1 MLPLAFSPSF
11 TALLKETQLTRD
23 ILGAGATQLRRANYA
38 EKGTYFLAFTGLAT
52 GLDRL
57 GKLCLMLDHLLQH
70 GHWPELAQLK
80 QDVGY
85 RLLLIHERIDA
96 LALRRGLRLQFRQRL
111 DDPMHL
117 TVLRCLHD
125 FAESDRY
132 ADLQVQAAPVTADPL
147 ADWIRLV
154 DVPLFQK
161 RVSARKQVSIRHSTD
176 LVARLMGAEA
186 TVLQDAETADAGPQL
201 MDADYG
207 TAANAVAPHR
217 QLSVLQIVRHWVE
230 VLGELQ
236 RQALQVRR
244 DMPDLAEAF
253 NAFLCAD
260 HHLKA
265 RKTW

>member
-11 TALLKETQLTRD
+11 TALLNETQLTRD
-23 ILGAGATQLRRANYA
+23 ILGAGANQLRRANYA
-38 EKGTYFLAFTGLAT
+38 EKGTYFLAFTGLTT

-70 GHWPELAQLK
+70 GHWPDLPQLK
-80 QDVGY
+80 QDVGH
-85 RLLLIHERIDA
+85 RLLLIHERIEA
-96 LALRRGLRLQFRQRL
+96 VVLRRGLRPQYRPRV

-125 FAESDRY
+125 FAEGDRY
-132 ADLQVQAAPVTADPL
+132 ASFQVETDPSATDPL

-161 RVSARKQVSIRHSTD
+161 RVSVRKQVSIRHSTD
-176 LVARLMGAEA
+176 LVARLMGADA
-186 TVLQDAETADAGPQL
+186 VVLHGVETAEAGPQL

-207 TAANAVAPHR
+207 MAANAVAPHR
-217 QLSVLQIVRHWVE
+217 QLSVLQIVRYWVE

-236 RQALQVRR
+236 RQALQARR
-244 DMPDLAEAF
+244 DLPDLAEVFSAF
-253 NAFLCAD
+253 VCAD

-265 RKTW
+265 RKAW